1 MSDVDIYVGR
11 RIRARRLELGKSQSE
26 LAKAVGVNFQ
36 QIQKYESGAN
46 RVSASRLWAI
56 ARALQTEIQD
66 FFLGVDRE
74 GDTVNAE
81 DDVLAAHD
89 PRSVHLMRDF
99 RKLPEAQKSAII
111 AIVSSMAADKLV
123 AEPLSAKAEA

>member
-1 MSDVDIYVGR
+1 MSDVDIFVGQ
-11 RIRARRLELGKSQSE
+11 RIRARRLELGKSQGD
-26 LAKAVGVNFQ
+26 LAKGVGVNFQ

-56 ARALQTEIQD
+56 AGALQTDVQY
-66 FFLGVDRE
+66 FFLG
-74 GDTVNAE
+74 AE
-81 DDVLAAHD
+81 KAAASAANGASAPHD

-111 AIVSSMAADKLV
+111 AIVNSMAASQ
-123 AEPLSAKAEA
+123 PSAKSGHDKAEA